1 MDIPDSGAMA
11 TVVRS
16 KDDSP
21 FMRLPAEIR
30 EMIYRPLLIA
40 EHTKREHNMNS
51 REVGL
56 LP

>member
-51 REVGL
+51 REVSL